1 MRIRTRIGSAA
12 ALAALALGGCML
24 PDSRSTE
31 RYATESG
38 DAARPDASTT
48 ADARPGTDASTT
60 ADTGVPTVDATVS
73 APDAAPDATAPG
85 TDAGACGPP
94 PFDPMVAFA
103 CPGAAG
109 CPALG
114 AGQLR
119 VGAAR
124 EQVTDL
130 AFELPK
136 VEFLEEFGGCNESQG
151 GGPGHC
157 GALDRNFMRNCGNDR
172 LCPGDEGYPGTPDEG
187 EDDRDAD
194 GNPIWDYYRDCG
206 IDNLCPGDPGY
217 PGAPDEGEGNG
228 HFDGLWLAGF
238 QNNRP
243 ALGVR
248 DPLWARTV
256 AVEDGDTLVTMT
268 SIDAVGVF
276 YDDVKRIRERAAAL
290 LAEEH
295 PELEIDYMFV
305 SSTHD
310 HEAPDTMGQWA
321 GEVDPEIEIPL
332 VTGVNAR
339 YIAHL
344 REKAA
349 RSIVDA
355 VAGLKPAHMRVAEAH
370 TGADGFL
377 RDSRDPQ
384 VLNDTMGIVQ
394 FVDDLDATIATLVT
408 WGNHP
413 EGMSD
418 VNNYI
423 TSDFV
428 HGIRDAL
435 ENGVPESEST
445 TAKPGLGGVAIYFQG
460 TVGGLMTPLGVEV
473 RDLQGEVVTNYT
485 FHRVDVMGW
494 RLAGYALDALQAATA
509 VAAAPVSVAATDF
522 VIPVEN
528 RVFHVATLVN
538 LFNRENPYFNPDL
551 PIDECNMPHARTE
564 MALLRLGPVTFYS
577 VPGELFPELAVGYDE
592 RWAFGRPQIK
602 ADNPNPPDLSAAPA
616 APYFS
621 DQVPGD
627 FRWPLGL
634 GNDEL
639 GYLVPEYDYKLDDSA
654 PYFTEADGDHYE
666 ETNSTGPKAVP
677 RVRTVLARLISALDH

>member
-1 MRIRTRIGSAA
+1 MRTGYLLGSVACWS
-12 ALAALALGGCML
+12 ALALGGCML
-24 PDSRSTE
+24 PDARSTS
-31 RYATESG
+31 RFQTETTG
-38 DAARPDASTT
+38 DAAVPDAAVS
-48 ADARPGTDASTT
+48 GTDAATST
-60 ADTGVPTVDATVS
+60 
-73 APDAAPDATAPG
+73 DATAPVADAATPAMDAATPG
-85 TDAGACGPP
+85 ADAGPCGPP
-94 PFDPMVAFA
+94 PFDPSVALT
-103 CPGAAG
+103 CPGAPG
-109 CPALG
+109 CPAIG
-114 AGQLR
+114 PGSLR

-124 EQVTDL
+124 EEVTDL

-136 VEFLEEFGGCNESQG
+136 VEFLEAFGGCSERQG

-172 LCPGDEGYPGTPDEG
+172 LCPEDEGYPGTPDEG
-187 EDDRDAD
+187 EGDVGED

-206 IDNLCPGDPGY
+206 VDNLCPGDPGY
-217 PGAPDEGEGNG
+217 PGTPDEGEANG
-228 HFDGLWLAGF
+228 KFDGLWLAGF

-268 SIDAVGVF
+268 SIDAVGIF
-276 YDDVKRIRERAAAL
+276 YDDVKRIRERAVAI

-295 PELEIDYMFV
+295 PELEVDYMFV

-332 VTGVNAR
+332 VTGVSTR
-339 YIAHL
+339 YIEHL

-349 RSIVDA
+349 RSIADA
-355 VAGLKPAHMRVAEAH
+355 VASLRTAHMKVAETH
-370 TGADGFL
+370 TGADGYL
-377 RDSRDPQ
+377 RDSRDP
-384 VLNDTMGIVQ
+384 VVINDTLGVVH
-394 FVDDLDATIATLVT
+394 FADDMDQTIATLVT

-418 VNNYI
+418 VNNFI

-428 HGIRDAL
+428 HGIRDGL
-435 ENGVPESEST
+435 ENGVPETDST
-445 TAKPGLGGVAIYFQG
+445 VARPGVGGVAIYFQG

-473 RDLQGEVVTNYT
+473 RDLQDQVVTNYT

-494 RLAGYALDALQAATA
+494 RLATAALDALENATA
-509 VAAAPVSVAATDF
+509 VASAPVSVAATDF

-538 LFNRENPYFNPDL
+538 LFNRENPYFDPNL

-564 MALLRLGPVTFYS
+564 MGLLRFGPVTFYS
-577 VPGELFPELAVGYDE
+577 VPGELFPELALGFDE

-602 ADNPNPPDLSAAPA
+602 ADNPNPPDLASAPA
-616 APYFS
+616 GPYFS
-621 DQVPGD
+621 ELVPGT

-639 GYLVPEYDYKLDDSA
+639 GYLVPEYDYKIDESA
-654 PYFTEADGDHYE
+654 PFFTEAEGDHYE
-666 ETNSTGPKAVP
+666 ETNSLGPKAVP
-677 RVRTVLARLISALDH
+677 RIRIVLDRLIEAIGP